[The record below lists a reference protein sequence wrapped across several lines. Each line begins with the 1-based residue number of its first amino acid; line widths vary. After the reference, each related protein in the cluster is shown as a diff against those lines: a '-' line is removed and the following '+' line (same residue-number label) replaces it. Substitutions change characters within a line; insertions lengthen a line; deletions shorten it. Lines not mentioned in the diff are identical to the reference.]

1 MEQES
6 DRRRFLSVVLTGAAI
21 GVAGCSGDD
30 GSGNGTDG
38 GNGGGM
44 DTTTTSNG
52 GMTTT
57 TAAETT
63 EPTTT
68 EEPPEETT
76 EEPLEETPVVD
87 PDNDAPDGVFGQFQ
101 FDAAN
106 TGFVPDASVPS
117 SPSLDWQYPEEPAD
131 SIEGPVYVDGA
142 LYAIVRADETRTMV
156 ALDAITGEVLL
167 EDEEVFSSV
176 FSYFAPAYLGSS
188 LYVNG
193 GEAIRSLSASDFSEE
208 WTGAQS
214 LSSIAEMTVTDDA
227 LYGWGGGF
235 EETSVRS
242 LSRSDGSLRW
252 EQTLTLDDLT
262 RERPVAVAEDT
273 VLVPGDELL
282 ALDANDGSELWSVTA
297 EDTITAPPTVVDGTA
312 YVGTEAGRVRGYDVA
327 DGTEVL
333 TAEPD
338 VGIFDIEEPL
348 VHNDGRLFGTSLSAS
363 FAVDIASGSV
373 DWTLDTGFAAPPTA
387 ADDVFLGLSPGGD
400 PIRAVDR
407 SDGSMAWGAGPII
420 SAGSMSGSGRVFAIG
435 SLVFAAYNGVIVGLS

>member
-1 MEQES
+1 MERES
-6 DRRRFLSVVLTGAAI
+6 DRRQFLSVVLTGAAI

-30 GSGNGTDG
+30 GSGNGTDDG
-38 GNGGGM
+38 DGDGM
-44 DTTTTSNG
+44 T
-52 GMTTT
+52 TTT

-68 EEPPEETT
+68 EETPEETT
-76 EEPLEETPVVD
+76 EEPPEETTVVD

-117 SPSLDWQYPEEPAD
+117 SPSLDWQYPEDPAD
-131 SIEGPVYVDGA
+131 GIEGPVYVDGA
-142 LYAIVRADETRTMV
+142 LYAIVRADDTRTMV

-176 FSYFAPAYLGSS
+176 FSYFAPAYRDSS

-193 GEAIRSLSASDFSEE
+193 REAIRSLSASDFSEE
-208 WTGAQS
+208 WTGEQS
-214 LSSIAEMTVTDDA
+214 LSNIAEMTVTDDA

-235 EETSVRS
+235 DESPVRS

-252 EQTLTLDDLT
+252 EQSLTLDDLT

-282 ALDANDGSELWSVTA
+282 ALDASDGSELWSVTA
-297 EDTITAPPTVVDGTA
+297 EDTITSPPTVVDGTA
-312 YVGTEAGRVRGYDVA
+312 YVGTEAGTVRGYDVA
-327 DGTEVL
+327 DGSEVL

-348 VHNDGRLFGTSLSAS
+348 AHNDGRLFGTSLSVS
-363 FAVDIASGSV
+363 FAVDIASGSTE
-373 DWTLDTGFAAPPTA
+373 WTIDTGFAAPPTA

-400 PIRAVDR
+400 PIRAVNR
-407 SDGSMAWGAGPII
+407 SDGSMAWGAGPDIGG
-420 SAGSMSGSGRVFAIG
+420 GSMSGSGRVFAIG
-435 SLVFAAYNGVIVGLS
+435 SLVFAAYNGVVVGLS